1 MNTRHVTPEASGYAR
16 LAEVCRGDIVESVHF
31 GVIAIADNTGRLHY
45 STGDAD
51 LNIFSRS
58 TLKPFQALPLIAHPE
73 FSKLAFDS
81 SDIAITCASHSGE
94 SIHVE
99 QVRSLLER
107 CGYTENDLACGTH
120 APFSHEAM
128 GTYPGPDA
136 VFSPLQHNCSGK
148 HAGMLALAKLL
159 QANAEGYLEPDHA
172 VQIAILSAV
181 AHCTAVAAGELEKGT
196 DGCSAPNYAMPLAR
210 LARAYAWLAQ
220 PPAGDPFNDAA
231 DRIRA
236 AMLAHP
242 ELVAGT
248 QRLDTRLMNALPGIC
263 VSKSG
268 AEAVHCLALPEAGL
282 GVAIKVADGSPRA
295 LGCIVIAVL
304 EQLGMLE
311 DVAGLEE
318 LAEISLLNA
327 RGRQVGVIRPAL
339 TLEQA

>member
-1 MNTRHVTPEASGYAR
+1 MNTGHVTPEAAGYTR
-16 LAEVCRGDIVESVHF
+16 LAEVCRGGIVESVHF
-31 GVIAIADNTGRLHY
+31 GTVAVTDNAGRLHY
-45 STGDAD
+45 SAGDTD

-58 TLKPFQALPLIAHPE
+58 TLKPFQALPLIAHPQFNE
-73 FSKLAFDS
+73 LELDS

-94 SIHVE
+94 AFHVE

-120 APFSHEAM
+120 APFFHEAM
-128 GTYPGPDA
+128 GTYPAPDA

-159 QANAEGYLEPDHA
+159 QAPAEGYLEPDHA
-172 VQIAILSAV
+172 VQIAIMSAV
-181 AHCTAVAAGELEKGT
+181 AHCTEVAAGELGKGT
-196 DGCSAPNYAMPLAR
+196 DGCSAPNYAMPVAR

-220 PPAGDPFNDAA
+220 PPAGDPFTDAA

-263 VSKSG
+263 LSKSG
-268 AEAVHCLALPEAGL
+268 AEAVHCLALPETGL
-282 GVAIKVADGSPRA
+282 GVAIKVTDGSPRA
-295 LGCIVIAVL
+295 LGCIVVSVL
-304 EQLGMLE
+304 EQLGILE
-311 DVAGLEE
+311 EVTGLEE
-318 LAEISLLNA
+318 LAETSLLNA